1 MSGHAGLVYLL
12 AAALPAVSQVT
23 VTDGLSYSN
32 VSPVRLFRMFYPA
45 GTQNSAP
52 LPIVV
57 WLHGGGWSDGGRA
70 DSKSTPLVCNNDLTI
85 ACWLADHGYVV
96 FSIDY
101 TLVSRTASGSDLT
114 VVASDTVSA
123 TSHTFTTSDIGSTL
137 NVVVNTGGWNPGG
150 YHVISVQNG
159 QALLDGAPG
168 SVGANRGGYTL
179 LNSSTLWPVQWQD
192 CNCFLRFL
200 AEQAGVSVPG
210 NPQNIVLMGHS
221 SGGQLAAVTG
231 FSGNNAFATNCEHT
245 SVNYTIKGIV
255 SSSPPTDLITAYTES
270 GSIKSSVRNL
280 LGCIPN
286 YGTCNT
292 VAASASITTYVA
304 ENLPPYMSFSG
315 AGDTTVVPANVQ
327 EAQTAFA
334 NLKPPVAQQWIE
346 FGPAFSHALDVF
358 YYSVCASGNEPSP
371 CGSAGSTF
379 RTAFPFIWSV
389 TAAPGRH

>member
-1 MSGHAGLVYLL
+1 MSGHLGFVYLL
-12 AAALPAVSQVT
+12 AAALPALSQVT

-32 VSPVRLFRMFYPA
+32 LSPVRLFRMFYRA

-52 LPIVV
+52 LPIIV
-57 WLHGGGWSDGGRA
+57 WIHGGGWSAGGRG
-70 DSKSTPLVCNNDLTI
+70 DVKSTPSVCNGDETI

-96 FSIDY
+96 FPIDY
-101 TLVSRTASGSDLT
+101 TLVDRTASGSDLR
-114 VVASDTVSA
+114 VVAWHTVSA
-123 TSHTFTTSDIGSTL
+123 ASHAFKTSDIGSTL
-137 NVVVNTGGWNPGG
+137 NVVVNGGGWNPGG
-150 YHVISVQNG
+150 YHVISVKDG
-159 QALLDGAPG
+159 EALLDGAAG
-168 SVGANRGGYTL
+168 SIGAKKGGYAL

-210 NPQNIVLMGHS
+210 DPQNIVLMGHS
-221 SGGQLAAVTG
+221 SGGHLAAITG
-231 FSGNNAFATNCEHT
+231 FAGNNAFATNCEHT

-255 SSSPPTDLITAYTES
+255 SSSPPTDLITAYAES

-280 LGCIPN
+280 LGCTPG

-304 ENLPPYMSFSG
+304 GNLPPYMSFSG
-315 AGDTTVVPANVQ
+315 AGDTTVVPANVR

-334 NLKPPVAQQWIE
+334 NLKPPVAQQWIL
-346 FGPAFSHALDVF
+346 FGPAFSHPLDVF
-358 YYSVCASGNEPSP
+358 FYSECAAGNEPSP

-379 RTAFPFIWSV
+379 QAALPFIQSV
-389 TAAPGRH
+389 TAH